1 MSIAEIKLKI
11 IELKNE
17 LSMLCD
23 EDYYRQCD
31 LIEQYEIK
39 LDRAGLEYE
48 ICDDVNEMKARGLKA
63 APVLE
68 TDEGV
73 FNFSEA
79 IKWVNKQK

>member
-1 MSIAEIKLKI
+1 MKVKLY
-11 IELKNE
+11 
-17 LSMLCD
+17 STHCP
-23 EDYYRQCD
+23 QCRT
-31 LIEQYEIK
+31 LEMK
-39 LDRAGLEYE
+39 LNRAGIEYE
-48 ICDDVNEMKARGLKA
+48 VCDDVEEMNARGFKA